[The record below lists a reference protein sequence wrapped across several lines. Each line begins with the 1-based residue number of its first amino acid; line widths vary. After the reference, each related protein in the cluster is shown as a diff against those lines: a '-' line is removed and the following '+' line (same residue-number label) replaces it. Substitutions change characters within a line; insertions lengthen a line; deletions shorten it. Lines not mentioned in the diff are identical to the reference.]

1 MSLDFETIAHIVF
14 FVLAFGAM
22 YISFLRD
29 SL

>member
-1 MSLDFETIAHIVF
+1 MSLDFETIAHIIF

-22 YISFLRD
+22 YIGFLRD

>member
-22 YISFLRD
+22 YVSFLRD

>member
-1 MSLDFETIAHIVF
+1 MSIDFETLVHVIF

-22 YISFLRD
+22 YVGFLRD